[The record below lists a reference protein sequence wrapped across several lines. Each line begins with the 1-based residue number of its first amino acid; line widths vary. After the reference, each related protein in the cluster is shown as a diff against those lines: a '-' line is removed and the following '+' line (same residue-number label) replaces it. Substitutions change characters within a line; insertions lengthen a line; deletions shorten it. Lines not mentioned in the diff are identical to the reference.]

1 MEISVEGSAIDPAE
15 LLKPDWQQIRH
26 KIKNLS
32 RQPAARN
39 EPVKGRR
46 PPQQRRRPRPPE
58 SPLPDDDVKI
68 ILRPQG
74 GLDLHTIPAATL
86 ADYVLMQ
93 AGGELPNED
102 QVRIHH
108 KSNFIIVSTPS
119 EERAHKYLSM
129 TQLQL
134 PNGTYTL
141 CNHIPPPSDT
151 AVGIIFTV
159 PENDTPQEIMRSLT
173 AYNHDLHILDAKRLR
188 NSTLVQVLF
197 QGPHVPFWVRYRAA
211 TLRCHPFKRKSEAC
225 FNCWQP
231 GHRKDVCPNQPP
243 TQRCAA
249 CGLAQAPEQH
259 LCKPNCI
266 LCGEAHPT
274 GAAGCRRRF
283 QPRRR
288 QPHTKSETPKVP
300 TNSQQSGT
308 NQGNP
313 PQTEGNRSHKHTKP
327 PEKTTEEKQLP
338 PLGQQR
344 TYTQVL
350 QGTTGTATTAA
361 PEKASTQ
368 GLFAPKFTPPP
379 LHTPSPT
386 SQDSK
391 LDLILK
397 EMQNMRADIALLRS
411 ENAQLRAENSN
422 LKAQIAKLTTSTAA
436 ETEPTPP
443 PLKRKNTRK
452 PATNPKSDDNM
463 GNVDMQELKQ
473 ELLQSLNATIK
484 ESITALRAELF
495 GSLTNVKAP
504 ESNPTDQA
512 STIAVPIDIEQD
524 ADF

>member
-1 MEISVEGSAIDPAE
+1 MSTCHAAPPGPPGASQVPLRMEISVEGSAIDPAE
-15 LLKPDWQQIRH
+15 LLKPDWQHIRH
-26 KIKNLS
+26 KVKNLS
-32 RQPAARN
+32 RQPATRN
-39 EPVKGRR
+39 EPVKRQR
-46 PPQQRRRPRPPE
+46 PPQQRRRPRPPPPE

-119 EERAHKYLSM
+119 EERAFKYLGM

-151 AVGIIFTV
+151 AVGVIFTV
-159 PENDTPQEIMRSLT
+159 PESDTQEEIMRSLT

-249 CGLAQAPEQH
+249 CGLTQAPEQH

-274 GAAGCRRRF
+274 GAAPPLPTKASTTTHQERDAQCTNQQF
-283 QPRRR
+283 TEQHQPR
-288 QPHTKSETPKVP
+288 
-300 TNSQQSGT
+300 
-308 NQGNP
+308 
-313 PQTEGNRSHKHTKP
+313 
-327 PEKTTEEKQLP
+327 KTTPDGGELQP
-338 PLGQQR
+338 QQAHQTPR
-344 TYTQVL
+344 EDD
-350 QGTTGTATTAA
+350 TGETTAA
-361 PEKASTQ
+361 TGTTADLYSSSPRNERHRNYGNTSKGEYPRPFRSQLHPSSRTYHITYISGQQTGSYSKRDAKYASR
-368 GLFAPKFTPPP
+368 
-379 LHTPSPT
+379 HS
-386 SQDSK
+386 
-391 LDLILK
+391 
-397 EMQNMRADIALLRS
+397 
-411 ENAQLRAENSN
+411 
-422 LKAQIAKLTTSTAA
+422 
-436 ETEPTPP
+436 
-443 PLKRKNTRK
+443 
-452 PATNPKSDDNM
+452 AT
-463 GNVDMQELKQ
+463 
-473 ELLQSLNATIK
+473 
-484 ESITALRAELF
+484 
-495 GSLTNVKAP
+495 
-504 ESNPTDQA
+504 
-512 STIAVPIDIEQD
+512 
-524 ADF
+524 